1 MSLCLCNPLLEGVTP
16 INTACIGASWIF
28 QDLEVSAK
36 MELVAAAARQ
46 DYKKGDVLFRQ
57 GDLADKMFMLKY
69 GRVKLT
75 KVNREGNEIIL
86 DIVKAGDVLGEQVFW
101 KEFYY
106 PCSAICLEDTY
117 TCGFTRQGFEQL
129 VLENPQ
135 IGLAV
140 IRNLSMRMESLYS
153 KNSSLVE
160 HDMQERV
167 YGILYNIGKTHG
179 KPGSGC
185 YELDFSLSHEE
196 LGFLMGVH
204 RVSVTRTLKALKDTG
219 LVKKE
224 QGKLFVY
231 HSH

>member
-1 MSLCLCNPLLEGVTP
+1 M
-16 INTACIGASWIF
+16 TAAS
-28 QDLEVSAK
+28 K
-36 MELVAAAARQ
+36 MALVAAAVRQ

-57 GDLADKMFMLKY
+57 GDMADKMFMLKY
-69 GRVKLT
+69 GRVKLI
-75 KVNREGNEIIL
+75 KVNRDGNEIIL

-101 KEFYY
+101 KEFIY
-106 PCSAICLEDTY
+106 PCSAICLEDTFS
-117 TCGFTRQGFEQL
+117 CGFTRNGFEQL

-153 KNSSLVE
+153 KTSSLVE

-167 YGILYNIGKTHG
+167 YGILHNIGKTHG
-179 KPGSGC
+179 TRKNGY
-185 YELDFSLSHEE
+185 YELDFLLSHEE

-204 RVSVTRTLKALKDTG
+204 RVSVTRTMKALKNTG

-231 HSH
+231 YSQ